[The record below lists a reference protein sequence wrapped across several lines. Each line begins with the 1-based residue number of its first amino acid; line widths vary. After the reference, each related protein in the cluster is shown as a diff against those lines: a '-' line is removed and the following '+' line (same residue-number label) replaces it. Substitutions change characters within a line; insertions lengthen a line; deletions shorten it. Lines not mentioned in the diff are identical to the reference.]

1 MTGPA
6 TMSTLLQNP
15 HGICCVAH
23 SCPSHTTQP
32 RIHWPLFCC
41 QADTRTAEGP
51 GKRRAL
57 EGSGLKAA
65 CVVWW
70 PKLLRLLCFWAHF
83 GEEYHEMNDGWL
95 FLWGGTLASSGS
107 GWGWHAALGGMPT
120 CLGPVYTGKN
130 SKSYLTP
137 FTSLPSSCTHSS

>member
-1 MTGPA
+1 MGFAVLLILAPPVPPSPTHTGR
-6 TMSTLLQNP
+6 SS
-15 HGICCVAH
+15 VARQ
-23 SCPSHTTQP
+23 TREQL
-32 RIHWPLFCC
+32 RGQGRGGPL
-41 QADTRTAEGP
+41 R
-51 GKRRAL
+51 
-57 EGSGLKAA
+57 GSGLKAA

-70 PKLLRLLCFWAHF
+70 PKLLRLLRFWAHC
-83 GEEYHEMNDGWL
+83 GEECHEMNDGCL